1 MMTHG
6 KHFEELHVGDRFVTA
21 RRTITETDVIQFVTL
36 VGFIE
41 PLFLDLEY
49 IERESLFKRRIAP
62 GSLVFAYSEGLVV
75 QTGLIHGTGM
85 AFVGLD
91 KMALKLP
98 TFVGDTI
105 HVEGEVI
112 GTHAGKRPDAGRV
125 TWRHAVKNQK
135 GESVMALEVTRLMKK
150 RGGA

>member
-1 MMTHG
+1 MLQG
-6 KHFEELHVGDRFVTA
+6 KHFEELNVGDAFATA

-62 GSLVFAYSEGLVV
+62 GTLVFAYSEGLVV

-85 AFVGLD
+85 AFAGLD
-91 KMALKLP
+91 KMALKGP
-98 TFVGDTI
+98 VFVGDTI
-105 HVEGEVI
+105 QVEGQVI
-112 GTHAGKRPDAGRV
+112 GKHEGKRADAGRV
-125 TWRHAVKNQK
+125 FWRHVVKNQR
-135 GESVMALEVTRLMKK
+135 GESVMEFEIARMMKK
-150 RGGA
+150 RGTP

>member
-1 MMTHG
+1 
-6 KHFEELHVGDRFVTA
+6 
-21 RRTITETDVIQFVTL
+21 VIQFVTL

-49 IERESLFKRRIAP
+49 IEKESLYKRRIAP

-85 AFVGLD
+85 AFAGLD
-91 KMALKLP
+91 KMVLRRP

-112 GTHAGKRPDAGRV
+112 AAHEGKRPDAGRV
-125 TWRHAVKNQK
+125 TWRHGVRNQK
-135 GESVMALEVTRLMKK
+135 GEALMAFEVTRLMKK
-150 RGGA
+150 RGA